1 MTILCWVTK
10 ELTEFLVT
18 MFESTTGVPLRS
30 SSTIPLIQQF
40 KSSLYGG
47 YVLCLA
53 PLYST
58 LWVFHSLD
66 PWFVFVPYSIEDNV
80 MFKYGGGNDSH
91 CIGCWCCNWCNL
103 ATFDVIVKI
112 FVKEKAKNM
121 KKAEKSWGGQDPSKK
136 QVVRLALGRCK
147 SGLEWCEHIVR
158 PSIKR
163 IWVAWWKPERAP
175 WQNECEC

>member
-10 ELTEFLVT
+10 ELTEILVT

-30 SSTIPLIQQF
+30 SSSIPLIQQF

-53 PLYST
+53 PRLFHAVSR
-58 LWVFHSLD
+58 FHSLD

-91 CIGCWCCNWCNL
+91 CIGC
-103 ATFDVIVKI
+103 
-112 FVKEKAKNM
+112 
-121 KKAEKSWGGQDPSKK
+121 
-136 QVVRLALGRCK
+136 
-147 SGLEWCEHIVR
+147 
-158 PSIKR
+158 
-163 IWVAWWKPERAP
+163 
-175 WQNECEC
+175 